1 MNKIITDVEM
11 KKFELTYDEFSQKS
25 AAKNE
30 LLINELIHVLKND
43 EKYRDRDSIED
54 SIELKMLHE
63 VLSQVYETLEI
74 DSVYEIKDKVEELK
88 RRSDYL
94 QNVVE
99 IKNEH
104 LEKKNVL
111 IAKLKNREKKAKA
124 TATAKSKEAK
134 KYKKLYMA
142 QKNRKV
148 VKVIDKLAGK

>member
-11 KKFELTYDEFSQKS
+11 KKFELTYDEFSQES

-74 DSVYEIKDKVEELK
+74 DSVYEIKDKVEQLK
-88 RRSDYL
+88 RRSAYL

-104 LEKKNVL
+104 LEKKNVF
-111 IAKLKNREKKAKA
+111 IAKLKNREQKAKVN
-124 TATAKSKEAK
+124 ATAKSKEAK
-134 KYKKLYMA
+134 KYKKLYAA

>member
-11 KKFELTYDEFSQKS
+11 KKFELTYDEFSQES

-30 LLINELIHVLKND
+30 LLINELIHVLKSD

-74 DSVYEIKDKVEELK
+74 DSVYEIKDKVEHLK
-88 RRSDYL
+88 RRSEYL

-104 LEKKNVL
+104 LEKKNVF
-111 IAKLKNREKKAKA
+111 IAKLKNREQKAKL
-124 TATAKSKEAK
+124 TATEKSKEAK
-134 KYKKLYMA
+134 KYKKLYAA